1 MSEPQDCRAP
11 IEPDI
16 STESHQLGDF
26 DPGAL
31 AHVVN
36 GAELEHRRLPGGSQE
51 IKLLQCGLPQ
61 SILNR
66 GAYSPAVLVN
76 GNFSPNAI
84 TFGAIL
90 DQKEPTI
97 VNGSKVRMGTLL
109 FFPENTELCYRA
121 WPNATWMTLV
131 ITRERF
137 AEFVAENVGDI
148 PDLALKGDVTFAA
161 KKDVELLDCLRDLN
175 RSLPHLATLEGAE
188 RLGAMIEHD
197 LLARFANFVRE
208 QPVVKAGNRRQLRL
222 CDEIMR
228 DTVKLMERDPAEILD
243 LKSMSAATGLSPRT
257 LQRTFQ
263 AEFGLCPQEWL
274 RVERLNRARKDLLH
288 AAPTATVTQTAT
300 RWGFFHFGRF
310 SQYYRELFGEKPSET
325 LARRGFSGLKPRFA
339 A

>member
-1 MSEPQDCRAP
+1 MDEPQDLQARM
-11 IEPDI
+11 EPDI
-16 STESHQLGDF
+16 SMESHRLGDF

-31 AHVVN
+31 AHAVN
-36 GAELEHRRLPGGSQE
+36 GAELEHRKLPGGSQE

-66 GAYSPAVLVN
+66 GAYSPAVLVS
-76 GNFSPNAI
+76 GNFAPNAI
-84 TFGAIL
+84 TFGAMLYQNEATIL
-90 DQKEPTI
+90 
-97 VNGSKVRMGTLL
+97 NGSRVRMGTLL

-137 AEFVAENVGDI
+137 QEFVAEHMDQV
-148 PDLALKGDVTFAA
+148 PELAHRGDVTFEPKQNA
-161 KKDVELLDCLRDLN
+161 ELLDRLRDLN
-175 RSLPHLATLEGAE
+175 RSLPHLTTLGSAD
-188 RLGAMIEHD
+188 RLGEMIEYD
-197 LLARFANFVRE
+197 ILARLADFVTE
-208 QPVVKAGNRRQLRL
+208 KPLVKAGNRRQLHL

-228 DTVKLMERDPAEILD
+228 DTMKMMESDPSEMLD
-243 LKSMSAATGLSPRT
+243 LRSMSAATGLSPRT

-274 RVERLNRARKDLLH
+274 RMERLNRARKDLLRGS
-288 AAPTATVTQTAT
+288 ATATVTQTAT

-325 LARRGFSGLKPRFA
+325 LARRNA
-339 A
+339 AMAA